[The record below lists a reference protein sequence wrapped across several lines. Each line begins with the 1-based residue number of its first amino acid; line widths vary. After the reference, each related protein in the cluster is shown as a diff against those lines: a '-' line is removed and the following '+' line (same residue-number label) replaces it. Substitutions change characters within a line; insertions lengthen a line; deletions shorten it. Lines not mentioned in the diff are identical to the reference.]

1 MITSRHKS
9 DEGRTGTHGKI
20 FGAIFELSE
29 LEAEWARRLQ
39 EAEARA
45 HQSGRSDVADY
56 LALRALNDVARGVG
70 IEWLLAAF
78 TAHASEANASAGARI
93 EVTRADEHR
102 FAVGNSTMV
111 GRLLKLTSGV
121 RVLTV
126 EAGWPRTP
134 RDGIVRGGGLASA
147 RISHFGKRRD
157 DDELLLVQDAGDTVA
172 APRWLILEATGARP
186 ALEEARV
193 RWHVSKLLH

>member
-1 MITSRHKS
+1 MKA
-9 DEGRTGTHGKI
+9 GGKI
-20 FGAIFELSE
+20 FGAIYELSE

-45 HQSGRSDVADY
+45 HRSGRSDVADY
-56 LALRALNDVARGVG
+56 LALRASNDVARNVG
-70 IEWLLAAF
+70 IEWLLATF
-78 TAHASEANASAGARI
+78 TAHALEANGAGAGI
-93 EVTRADEHR
+93 ELTRADEHR
-102 FAVGNSTMV
+102 FRVGNSTMV

-121 RVLTV
+121 RVLTI

-157 DDELLLVQDAGDTVA
+157 DDELLLVHDAGDTNA

-193 RWHVSKLLH
+193 SQHVSKLLD

>member
-9 DEGRTGTHGKI
+9 YEGRIRTGGKI

-56 LALRALNDVARGVG
+56 LALRALNDVARNVG
-70 IEWLLAAF
+70 IEWLLATF
-78 TAHASEANASAGARI
+78 TAHASEANAAGARI

-102 FAVGNSTMV
+102 FGVGNSTMV

-121 RVLTV
+121 RVLAI

-147 RISHFGKRRD
+147 RVSHFGKRRD
-157 DDELLLVQDAGDTVA
+157 DDELLLVQDAGDAA

-193 RWHVSKLLH
+193 RQHVSKLLA